1 MPKAPPHSALEY
13 FPPLITYNALREAS
27 LGCRGCE
34 LYKLGTQT
42 VFGEGPRDARVM
54 MVGEQP
60 GNEEDL
66 QGHPFV
72 GPAGRVLDKALV
84 EAGIDRETVY
94 MTNAVKHFKWKP
106 VGERRLH
113 QKPAASE
120 VAACKPW
127 LNGEIEV
134 IHPEIIVCLGAT
146 AAQSML
152 GNAFRVTKS
161 RGEWFDHDGSRLIA
175 TIHPSAILRAPGEDR
190 EQEYRHFV
198 ADLSI
203 VARALA

>member
-1 MPKAPPHSALEY
+1 MIRSLRHSALEY
-13 FPPLITYNALREAS
+13 LPERITYNTLHDAS
-27 LGCRGCE
+27 LTCRGCE

-72 GPAGRVLDKALV
+72 GPAGRMLDKALV

-106 VGERRLH
+106 AGKRRLH

-120 VAACKPW
+120 VTACKPW

-146 AAQSML
+146 AAQSMM

-161 RGEWFDHDGSRLIA
+161 RGEWFDLGRSRIIA
-175 TIHPSAILRAPGEDR
+175 TIHPSAVLRAPDDDR
-190 EQEYRHFV
+190 EKEYRHFV
-198 ADLSI
+198 ADLAI

>member
-1 MPKAPPHSALEY
+1 MPRPPEHTAAEF
-13 FPPLITYNALREAS
+13 FPPRISYKSLREAS
-27 LGCRGCE
+27 LGCEGCD

-72 GPAGRVLDKALV
+72 GPAGRLLDKALV
-84 EAGIDRETVY
+84 EAGIDREIVY
-94 MTNAVKHFKWKP
+94 LTNAVKHFKWKP
-106 VGERRLH
+106 AGKRRLH

-134 IHPEIIVCLGAT
+134 VHPEIIVCLGAT

-152 GNAFRVTKS
+152 GGSFRVTKS
-161 RGEWFDHDGSRLIA
+161 RGQWLNYDGGRLIA

-190 EQEYRHFV
+190 EQEFQHFV
-198 ADLSI
+198 ADLAL
-203 VARALA
+203 VAQAIA

>member
-1 MPKAPPHSALEY
+1 
-13 FPPLITYNALREAS
+13 
-27 LGCRGCE
+27 
-34 LYKLGTQT
+34 
-42 VFGEGPRDARVM
+42 M

-66 QGHPFV
+66 QGRPFV
-72 GPAGRVLDKALV
+72 GPAGHLLDKALV
-84 EAGIDRETVY
+84 EAGIDRKTVY

-106 VGERRLH
+106 VGKRRLH
-113 QKPAASE
+113 QKPAAFE

-127 LNGEIEV
+127 LNAEIEL

-152 GNAFRVTKS
+152 GNSFRVTKS
-161 RGEWFDHDGSRLIA
+161 RGKWFEYNGTRLIA
-175 TIHPSAILRAPGEDR
+175 TIHPSAVLRAPDDER

-198 ADLSI
+198 ADLTI
-203 VARALA
+203 VARAVA

>member
-1 MPKAPPHSALEY
+1 MGRTPEHSSADF
-13 FPPLITYNALREAS
+13 FPPRITYNTLREAS
-27 LGCRGCE
+27 RGCRGCE

-54 MVGEQP
+54 MIGEQP

-66 QGHPFV
+66 DGHPFV
-72 GPAGRVLDKALV
+72 GPAGRLLDKALA
-84 EAGIDRETVY
+84 EAGIDRKTVY

-106 VGERRLH
+106 AGKRRLH
-113 QKPAASE
+113 QKPKASE
-120 VAACKPW
+120 VAACRPW

-134 IHPEIIVCLGAT
+134 IHPQIIVCLGAT

-161 RGEWFDHDGSRLIA
+161 RGEWFDHDGGRIIA
-175 TIHPSAILRAPGEDR
+175 TIHPSAILRAPDQDR

-198 ADLSI
+198 ADLAI
-203 VARALA
+203 VARAVA